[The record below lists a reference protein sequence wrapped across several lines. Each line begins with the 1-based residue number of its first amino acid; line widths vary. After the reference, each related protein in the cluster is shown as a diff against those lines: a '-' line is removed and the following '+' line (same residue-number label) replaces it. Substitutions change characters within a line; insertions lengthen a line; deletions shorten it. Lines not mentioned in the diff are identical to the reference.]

1 MTDPLPPPP
10 CFRCDGER
18 ALITGASRGIGRA
31 AAIAL
36 AQAGAEV
43 TLAAR
48 SVADCE
54 ETAAALRAAGLHAKA
69 AALDVT
75 DRAAVRGFVAAE
87 PPFGILV
94 NNAGTNI
101 REPFLEVRDDSLDQL
116 LDLNVRAMFTVAQ
129 AVARRLVAAGQP
141 GSLIN
146 VSSINGHRGGVNRSA
161 YTATKHAVE
170 GATKGMAAELGPH
183 GIRVNTLCPFFVETP
198 LTAGILSDERFRNA
212 LERRVPLGRILRTED
227 LVGAVVF
234 LASPAS
240 AMVSGLALIVD
251 GGFNVQ

>member
-1 MTDPLPPPP
+1 MTAPLPPPP
-10 CFRCDGER
+10 GFRCDGER
-18 ALITGASRGIGRA
+18 ALVTGASRGIGRA

-48 SVADCE
+48 SVAECE
-54 ETAAALRAAGLHAKA
+54 ETAAALRAAGFAARA

-75 DRAAVRGFVAAE
+75 DRAAVRGFIARE
-87 PPFGILV
+87 PPFGILL

-101 REPFLEVRDDSLDQL
+101 REPFLDVADDSLDHL
-116 LDLNVRAMFTVAQ
+116 LDLNVRAMFTVVQ
-129 AVARRLVAAGQP
+129 AVARRLVEAGRP

-146 VSSINGHRGGVNRSA
+146 VSSINGHRGGTSRSV

-170 GATKGMAAELGPH
+170 GATKGMAAELGRH

-198 LTAGILSDERFRNA
+198 LTEGILSDGAFRAA
-212 LERRVPLGRILRTED
+212 LERRVPLGRVLRTED
-227 LVGAVVF
+227 LLGSVVF

>member
-1 MTDPLPPPP
+1 MTAPLPPPP
-10 CFRCDGER
+10 GFRCDGDR
-18 ALITGASRGIGRA
+18 ALVTGASRGIGRA

-48 SVADCE
+48 SVAECE
-54 ETAAALRAAGLHAKA
+54 ETAAALRAAGFAARA

-75 DRAAVRGFVAAE
+75 DRAAVRGFIARE
-87 PPFGILV
+87 PPFGILL

-101 REPFLEVRDDSLDQL
+101 REPFLDVADDSLDHL
-116 LDLNVRAMFTVAQ
+116 LDLNLRAMFTVAQ
-129 AVARRLVAAGQP
+129 AVARRLVEAGRP

-146 VSSINGHRGGVNRSA
+146 VSSINGHRGGTSRSV

-170 GATKGMAAELGPH
+170 GATKGMAAELGRH

-198 LTAGILSDERFRNA
+198 LTEGILSDGAFRAA
-212 LERRVPLGRILRTED
+212 LERRVPLGRVLRTED
-227 LVGAVVF
+227 LVGSVVF

>member
-10 CFRCDGER
+10 SFRCDGER
-18 ALITGASRGIGRA
+18 ALVTGASRGIGQA

-48 SVADCE
+48 GVAECE
-54 ETAAALRAAGLHAKA
+54 ATAAALRAAGLKARA

-75 DRAAVRGFVAAE
+75 DRAAVRAFAASE

-101 REPFLEVRDDSLDQL
+101 REPFLDVEDDSLDHL

-129 AVARRLVAAGQP
+129 AVAARLVAAGRP

-146 VSSINGHRGGVNRSA
+146 VSSINGHRGGSNRSA

-198 LTAGILSDERFRNA
+198 LTAGILSDEAFRTA
-212 LERRVPLGRILRTED
+212 LERRVPLGRILRTGD

-240 AMVSGLALIVD
+240 SMVSGLALIVD

>member
-1 MTDPLPPPP
+1 MTAPLPPPP
-10 CFRCDGER
+10 GFRCDGER
-18 ALITGASRGIGRA
+18 ALVTGASRGIGRA

-48 SVADCE
+48 SVAECE
-54 ETAAALRAAGLHAKA
+54 ETAAALRAAGFAARA

-75 DRAAVRGFVAAE
+75 DRAAVRGFIARE
-87 PPFGILV
+87 PPFGILL

-101 REPFLEVRDDSLDQL
+101 REPFLDVADDSLDHL
-116 LDLNVRAMFTVAQ
+116 LDLNVRAMFTVVQ
-129 AVARRLVAAGQP
+129 AVARRLVEAGRP

-146 VSSINGHRGGVNRSA
+146 VSSINGHRGGTSRSV

-170 GATKGMAAELGPH
+170 GATKGMAAELGRH

-198 LTAGILSDERFRNA
+198 LTEGILSDGAFRAA

-227 LVGAVVF
+227 LLGSVVF

>member
-1 MTDPLPPPP
+1 MTDALPPPP

-18 ALITGASRGIGRA
+18 ALVTGASRGIGRA

-48 SVADCE
+48 SLAECE
-54 ETAAALRAAGLHAKA
+54 RTAAALRAAGLA
-69 AALDVT
+69 ARAARLDVT
-75 DRAAVRGFVAAE
+75 DRAAVRGFLAEE

-101 REPFLEVRDDSLDQL
+101 REPFLEVRDDSLDRL
-116 LDLNVRAMFTVAQ
+116 LDLNVRAVFTVAQ
-129 AVARRLVAAGQP
+129 AAARRLVEAGR
-141 GSLIN
+141 GGTIVN
-146 VSSINGHRGGVNRSA
+146 VSSVNGHRGGVNRSA

-198 LTAGILSDERFRNA
+198 LTEGILSDQAFRA
-212 LERRVPLGRILRTED
+212 SLERRVPLGRILRTED

-240 AMVSGLALIVD
+240 AMVSGLALVVD
-251 GGFNVQ
+251 GGFGVQ